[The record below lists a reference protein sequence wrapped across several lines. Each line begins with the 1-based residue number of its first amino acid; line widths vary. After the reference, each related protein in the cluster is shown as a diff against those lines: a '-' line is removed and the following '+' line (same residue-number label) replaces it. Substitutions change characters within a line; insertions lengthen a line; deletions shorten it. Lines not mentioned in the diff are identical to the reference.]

1 MLDELKISQV
11 AGYILSKERGHAM
24 SILKLMK
31 LLYFVDRESLLE
43 CGEPI
48 SYDNMVA
55 MRHGMVLSNTYDLS
69 SGSIKSIDNGW
80 DSWISDR
87 EDHKVSLKRNIKST
101 DDFDTLSEFDINIIN
116 RVIAQYGQY
125 GGFELAEM
133 QHNPEICPEWSD
145 PHGSSFSVSYED
157 ILKKMGKSKD
167 DISLSIKQI
176 KEHNSLQSMFA

>member
-55 MRHGMVLSNTYDLS
+55 MPHGMVLSNVYDLS
-69 SGSIKSIDNGW
+69 SGSIKSINNGW

-87 EDHKVSLKRNIKST
+87 ENHKVSLKRNVNSAS
-101 DDFDTLSEFDINIIN
+101 DFDMLSDFDIDIIN
-116 RVIAQYGQY
+116 RVIDRYTQYS
-125 GGFELAEM
+125 GFELADM
-133 QHNPEICPEWSD
+133 QHNPDICPEWSD

-157 ILKKMGKSKD
+157 ILKKMGKSKR

-176 KEHNSLQSMFA
+176 NEHNSIQSMFA

>member
-1 MLDELKISQV
+1 
-11 AGYILSKERGHAM
+11 
-24 SILKLMK
+24 MK

-55 MRHGMVLSNTYDLS
+55 MPHGMVLSNVYDLS

-87 EDHKVSLKRNIKST
+87 ENHKVSLKRSVKSAS
-101 DDFDTLSEFDINIIN
+101 DFDMLSEFDINIIN
-116 RVIAQYGQY
+116 RVIDRYAKYS
-125 GGFELAEM
+125 GFELADM
-133 QHNPEICPEWSD
+133 QHNPDICPEWSD

-157 ILKKMGKSKD
+157 ILKKMGKSKS
-167 DISLSIKQI
+167 DINLSIKQI
-176 KEHNSLQSMFA
+176 NEHNSIQSMFA